1 MEQAEIEMTD
11 EEFEAA
17 LSGMSVQ
24 MIEVVRVPGWE
35 PKAACCHENVDA
47 WVKANPGSKSIRGW
61 LIQGGC
67 DPIFLITAHSVV
79 QRRDGSLMDITP
91 TDRFDGDERGDPPR
105 QFVRH
110 PGDEQS
116 FREIK
121 ERQVQRSVL
130 NVFDWGTSGTP

>member
-1 MEQAEIEMTD
+1 MEIEMTD

-17 LSGMSVQ
+17 LCGMSVQ
-24 MIEVVRVPGWE
+24 TIEVVRVSLPDWE

-67 DPIFLITAHSVV
+67 DPLFLVTAHSIV
-79 QRRDGSLMDITP
+79 QRRDGSLIDITA
-91 TDRFDGDERGDPPR
+91 TDRFDGDERADPPR

-116 FREIK
+116 FWEIEGRK
-121 ERQVQRSVL
+121 AQRSAL
-130 NVFDWGTSGTP
+130 NVFDWGTSGTA